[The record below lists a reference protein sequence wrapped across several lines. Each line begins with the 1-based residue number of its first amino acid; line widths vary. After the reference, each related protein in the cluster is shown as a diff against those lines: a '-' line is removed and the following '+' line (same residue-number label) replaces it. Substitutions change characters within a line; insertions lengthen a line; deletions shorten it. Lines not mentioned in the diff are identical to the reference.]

1 MQGPA
6 KPTAVWPSFGLLAR
20 RGLTFAGLL
29 LLLGLALVLGV
40 GQGAVYVPP
49 TEVVAALLGERE
61 NPIITELRLPRV
73 LGAMLVGAALGLA
86 GAAYQGLFRNPLADP
101 YLMGVAAGASFGFTL
116 TLSLSGLLAGF
127 GAGLFFASLPTTAAL
142 GAFLGAV
149 LAVVLTL
156 TLAGGAQ
163 SGLHL
168 ILAGV
173 VVGSVL
179 TGLST
184 LILLLDTDRIREV
197 FSYTLGS
204 LSFMGWRGVGMLAM
218 GLAVALPI
226 VWGLARAL
234 NALSLGEETARS
246 LGLPL
251 SSLRLL
257 LIALST
263 LLTALSVVQ
272 AGIIGFVG
280 FVAPHALRQLVGGDY
295 RYLLP
300 ASALGGALL
309 LTLADWAARVVV
321 RPAELPVGVITT
333 LLGGPFFL
341 YLLWRARRG
350 LQWG

>member
-1 MQGPA
+1 MQGHLGWGG
-6 KPTAVWPSFGLLAR
+6 VGLAAR
-20 RGLTFAGLL
+20 RGLVFTALL
-29 LLLGLALVLGV
+29 FFLAVALVLGV
-40 GQGAVYVPP
+40 GQGAVHIPP
-49 TEVVAALLGERE
+49 AEVVAALLGQHE
-61 NPIITELRLPRV
+61 NPIVTELRLPRV

-116 TLSLSGLLAGF
+116 TLSLSGVLGGF

-142 GAFLGAV
+142 GAFLGAL

-156 TLAGGAQ
+156 SLAGGAQ
-163 SGLHL
+163 SGQHL

-184 LILLLDTDRIREV
+184 LLLLLDTDRIREV

-204 LSFMGWRGVGMLAM
+204 LSFMGWRGVGMLAL
-218 GLAVALPI
+218 GLLLALPLL
-226 VWGLARAL
+226 WGLSRTL
-234 NALSLGEETARS
+234 NALALGEETARS

-251 SSLRLL
+251 PALRLL
-257 LIALST
+257 LVALST

-309 LTLADWAARVVV
+309 LALADWAARAVV

-341 YLLWRARRG
+341 YLLWRARRE
-350 LQWG
+350 LRWG

>member
-1 MQGPA
+1 MQGRLEPA
-6 KPTAVWPSFGLLAR
+6 TRRPNPGLLAR
-20 RGLTFAGLL
+20 RALTFAGLL
-29 LLLGLALVLGV
+29 ALLALALVLGV
-40 GQGAVYVPP
+40 GQGAIHIPP
-49 TEVVAALLGERE
+49 GEVLQALLGQRE
-61 NPIITELRLPRV
+61 NPIVTELRLPRV
-73 LGAMLVGAALGLA
+73 LGAMLVGAALGLS

-116 TLSLSGLLAGF
+116 TLSLSGVLAGF

-142 GAFLGAV
+142 GAFVGAL

-156 TLAGGAQ
+156 TLAGGVSSSQ
-163 SGLHL
+163 HL

-173 VVGSVL
+173 VGSVMA
-179 TGLST
+179 GLST

-204 LSFMGWRGVGMLAM
+204 LSFMGWRGVGMLAA
-218 GLAVALPI
+218 GLALALPLL
-226 VWGLARAL
+226 WGLARTL

-251 SSLRLL
+251 GVLRLVL
-257 LIALST
+257 VALST

-309 LTLADWAARVVV
+309 LALADWAARVVV

>member
-1 MQGPA
+1 MQGRLS
-6 KPTAVWPSFGLLAR
+6 PTQRWTGLPFAAR
-20 RGLTFAGLL
+20 RTLTFTALA
-29 LLLGLALVLGV
+29 LLLGAALVLGV

-49 TEVVAALLGERE
+49 LEVLQALLGQRE
-61 NPIITELRLPRV
+61 NPIVTELRLPRV

-116 TLSLSGLLAGF
+116 TLSLSGALAGF
-127 GAGLFFASLPTTAAL
+127 GAGLFFSSLPTTAAL
-142 GAFLGAV
+142 GAFLGAL
-149 LAVVLTL
+149 LAVFLTL
-156 TLAGGAQ
+156 ILAGGSR
-163 SGLHL
+163 SGQHL

-179 TGLST
+179 TGFST
-184 LILLLDTDRIREV
+184 LLLLLDTDRIREV

-204 LSFMGWRGVGMLAM
+204 LAFMGWRGVGLLSA
-218 GLAVALPI
+218 GLAFAMPLL
-226 VWGLARAL
+226 WGLARAL
-234 NALSLGEETARS
+234 NALALGEETARS

-251 SSLRLL
+251 SALRLV
-257 LIALST
+257 LIGLST
-263 LLTALSVVQ
+263 LLTSLSVVH

-309 LTLADWAARVVV
+309 LALADWAARVVV